1 MYRFSASGADGGPN
15 FCILFFKGRDMPVT
29 GFSLEEIALRFSE
42 GRTEEQNKRIGRP
55 VRGPRLQSRRQG
67 SEGFVAQT

>member
-1 MYRFSASGADGGPN
+1 MYWFSASGADGGPN

-42 GRTEEQNKRIGRP
+42 GRTKEDRKT
-55 VRGPRLQSRRQG
+55 S
-67 SEGFVAQT
+67 